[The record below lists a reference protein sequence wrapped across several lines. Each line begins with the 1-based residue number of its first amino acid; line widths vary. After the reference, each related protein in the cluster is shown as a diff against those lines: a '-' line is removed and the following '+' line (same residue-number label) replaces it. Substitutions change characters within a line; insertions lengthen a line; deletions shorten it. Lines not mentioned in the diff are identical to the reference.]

1 MIDCA
6 DDVLGYHNDE
16 TTLPQEER
24 TAMAKRR
31 DANRDRLKDGLEKKK
46 NPQPFMYCKQGSYAM
61 LTMVQHPENHYD
73 IDDGVYFEKDKLKG
87 SNDGEM
93 SALDAR
99 KMVRDAVD
107 DGGFAKDPET
117 LPNCVRI
124 YYAAGY
130 HVDMPV
136 YRRRKE
142 KDLWGK
148 EVEIFEL
155 ASANWKRSD
164 ARLVTDWF
172 DDENQKQ
179 SPDKDNGRQMR
190 RMCREIKKFSQS
202 RASWEGQIASGFVIT
217 KLVTECYKPNV
228 NREDS
233 ALRDTM
239 AAIRDRLNSNL
250 VVKHPTTPDET
261 ISKGNDDPKIRFLRE
276 KLDEALK
283 DLAVLDEA
291 SCTRENALKAWDKV
305 FATKYFSARLP
316 KSEDSDARAGA
327 PAVLTSGILKSV
339 AASAEPQAAVRKEG
353 GGRFA

>member
-1 MIDCA
+1 MFDCS
-6 DDVLGYHNDE
+6 DDVLGYHNDAV
-16 TTLPQEER
+16 TLPQEER

-31 DANRDRLKDGLEKKK
+31 NANRDRLKDGLDKKK
-46 NPQPFMYCKQGSYAM
+46 NPKPFMYCKQGSYAM

-73 IDDGVYFEKDKLKG
+73 IDDGVYFEKEKLVGSKG
-87 SNDGEM
+87 GEM
-93 SALDAR
+93 SALEAR

-107 DGGFAKDPET
+107 DGSFAKAPET

-136 YRRRKE
+136 YRRRKD
-142 KDLWGK
+142 KDALGN
-148 EVEIFEL
+148 ESEIFEL
-155 ASANWKRSD
+155 ASADWKRSD

-172 DDENQKQ
+172 DKENQMQ

-190 RMCREIKKFSQS
+190 RICREIKKFSQS
-202 RASWEGQIASGFVIT
+202 RASWEDQIASGFVIT

-228 NREDS
+228 SREDA

-239 AAIRDRLNSNL
+239 AAIRDRLNTSL

-283 DLAVLDEA
+283 ELAVLDEVN
-291 SCTRENALKAWDKV
+291 CTREKALKTWDKIY
-305 FATKYFSARLP
+305 ATKYFSDRLS
-316 KSEDSDARAGA
+316 KSTEKAARAEA
-327 PAVLTSGILKSV
+327 PAVLSSGILKSV

>member
-1 MIDCA
+1 MFDCS

-16 TTLPQEER
+16 VTLPQEER

-31 DANRDRLKDGLEKKK
+31 NANRDRLKGGLNKKK
-46 NPQPFMYCKQGSYAM
+46 NPKPFMYCKQGSYAM

-73 IDDGVYFEKDKLKG
+73 IDDGVYFENDKLVGAKG
-87 SNDGEM
+87 GEL
-93 SALDAR
+93 SALEAR

-107 DGGFAKDPET
+107 DGSFAKVPET

-136 YRRRKE
+136 YRRRKD
-142 KDLWGK
+142 KDALGN
-148 EVEIFEL
+148 ESEIFEL
-155 ASANWKRSD
+155 ASAEWKRSD

-172 DDENQKQ
+172 DEENQRQ
-179 SPDKDNGRQMR
+179 SPDKEDGRQMR
-190 RMCREIKKFSQS
+190 RICREIKKFSQS
-202 RASWEGQIASGFVIT
+202 RSSWEDQIGSGFVIT
-217 KLVTECYKPNV
+217 KLVTESYKPNA
-228 NREDS
+228 NREDA

-239 AAIRDRLNSNL
+239 AAIRDRLNTSL

-261 ISKGNDDPKIRFLRE
+261 ISKGTDDPKIRFLRE

-283 DLAVLDEA
+283 ELAVLDEVN
-291 SCTRENALKAWDKV
+291 CTREKALKAWDKV
-305 FATKYFSARLP
+305 YATKYFSGRLS
-316 KSEDSDARAGA
+316 KSAESAGRAEA
-327 PAVLTSGILKSV
+327 PALLTSGILKSI